1 MTGPQLPQQHDDPF
15 GDARSQMIQALAVL
29 TTVGE
34 AAARWAVAGA
44 QNRAQRAEQALRAQ
58 RLQDDAAQQADRATA
73 QAQAEA
79 DQAARALMDQAFD
92 RRWLDRAG
100 IHEVAQVWRTAAMYA
115 ASGDERATQAMRRA
129 HERLR
134 VLHPGLMDAYD
145 RHRAA
150 GMNLASAMQAAVH
163 EVWTAEARHRGA
175 GRARPHGATGDPDPR
190 LRAGANGRAIAS
202 APDPF
207 GMRLADELDAAVR
220 AEIARL
226 AIDVNPEL
234 LDRVQRQ
241 WRSAGHAPAAD
252 AATLLAQFARDLRG
266 FAPDVVVAELEAA
279 AHRAA
284 ADALTTRANAADRAG
299 QFDRATPDD
308 PTTAPDEHQAGVAT
322 ATGRHSGAEHER
334 AGADQQAR
342 LGRAFP
348 PLRRIDPSTRPTPAA
363 APAAQPGRTQRKGSI
378 R

>member
-1 MTGPQLPQQHDDPF
+1 
-15 GDARSQMIQALAVL
+15 
-29 TTVGE
+29 
-34 AAARWAVAGA
+34 
-44 QNRAQRAEQALRAQ
+44 
-58 RLQDDAAQQADRATA
+58 
-73 QAQAEA
+73 
-79 DQAARALMDQAFD
+79 MDQAFD

-115 ASGDERATQAMRRA
+115 ASGDERAAQAMRRV

-150 GMNLASAMQAAVH
+150 GVNLAAAMQAAVH
-163 EVWTAEARHRGA
+163 DVWTAEARQRGTS
-175 GRARPHGATGDPDPR
+175 RARPHGNTGDPQPA
-190 LRAGANGRAIAS
+190 LRAGANGRAIGTG
-202 APDPF
+202 PDPF

-226 AIDVNPEL
+226 AVDVNPEL

-266 FAPDVVVAELEAA
+266 FAPDVVVDELEMA

-284 ADALTTRANAADRAG
+284 ADALAA
-299 QFDRATPDD
+299 
-308 PTTAPDEHQAGVAT
+308 
-322 ATGRHSGAEHER
+322 S
-334 AGADQQAR
+334 
-342 LGRAFP
+342 
-348 PLRRIDPSTRPTPAA
+348 RRRGGPHRRVRPGHPRR
-363 APAAQPGRTQRKGSI
+363 PGHRR

>member
-1 MTGPQLPQQHDDPF
+1 VTGPQLPQQHDDPI
-15 GDARSQMIQALAVL
+15 GDARSQMVQALAVL

-34 AAARWAVAGA
+34 AAARWAAAGA
-44 QNRAQRAEQALRAQ
+44 QNRAQRAEQALRTQ
-58 RLQDDAAQQADRATA
+58 HMQDAADRTAA
-73 QAQAEA
+73 QAHAEA

-115 ASGDERATQAMRRA
+115 ASGDERATQAMRRV
-129 HERLR
+129 HERLH
-134 VLHPGLMDAYD
+134 VLHPGLMAAYD

-150 GMNLASAMQAAVH
+150 GKNLAAAMQAAVH
-163 EVWTAEARHRGA
+163 EAWIAEARQRGTSE
-175 GRARPHGATGDPDPR
+175 ARPHGNIGDPPQA
-190 LRAGANGRAIAS
+190 LRAGANGRAIGTG
-202 APDPF
+202 PDPF
-207 GMRLADELDAAVR
+207 GVRLVDELDAAVR

-226 AIDVNPEL
+226 AVDINPEL

-266 FAPDVVVAELEAA
+266 LAPDVVVDQLEVA

-284 ADALTTRANAADRAG
+284 ADALAARADVMDRTVGLDRATSDDLTTTVDEHRSGVVAATAHHQSAEHDRAG
-299 QFDRATPDD
+299 
-308 PTTAPDEHQAGVAT
+308 
-322 ATGRHSGAEHER
+322 AE
-334 AGADQQAR
+334 QQAR

-348 PLRRIDPSTRPTPAA
+348 PLRRIDLNARP
-363 APAAQPGRTQRKGSI
+363 APANAPATQATRQRKGSI